1 MSLVPPSHREGLR
14 NNADSYEKLNQRIK
28 LRQDT
33 PDNWLKNDPV
43 LESGE
48 FGYEV
53 GYPTGKLKI
62 GTGSTRWTELPYLM
76 SRGPA
81 GTPGAPGPAGPP
93 GKGIQIKG
101 VADVWPPPG
110 TPEVGDLWI
119 LDDPIPP
126 TAPAGS
132 SPGDGFSWTG
142 TKWVATGPIQG
153 PEGPAGADGTAVSVF
168 SGTTTPTAK
177 NVGDMWLKPT
187 PDGTV
192 LSIWDGI
199 QWVVAASGG
208 TAGSATIDT
217 VAIGSTVGLTSSPN
231 LPLQQWADEM
241 AQKAAFKD
249 DAVAFSNISSL
260 ARGYQEELSPS
271 SNGWIFTGGLYTNRL
286 FYGGQELSRD
296 GGVLDGYEL
305 PAPTGDGYLR
315 ADQDPATGWYFS
327 EPVVV
332 SDNEPPAPAGGGAIW
347 IDPTGAA
354 PPDPNLPFSN
364 TNPPNYSSTA
374 ITQQP
379 NGLPIGLSADGLE
392 IHQPLMVGGV
402 PVLVN
407 GKKYLLPLIPA
418 PPSITASPLFVFE
431 DAVTAQQLDGTFIG
445 EDPTGMFITQPYMVG
460 GVPVVVNGTKYLLP
474 LIEV

>member
-1 MSLVPPSHREGLR
+1 MSLVPPSHREGLK
-14 NNADSYEKLNQRIK
+14 NKADSYEQLGQRVIV
-28 LRQDT
+28 RRDT
-33 PDNWLKNDPV
+33 PDGWLKNDPV
-43 LESGE
+43 LEAGE
-48 FGYEV
+48 FGYEI
-53 GYPTGKLKI
+53 GYPTGKVKI
-62 GTGSTRWTELPYLM
+62 GTGSTRWSELPYLM
-76 SRGPA
+76 ARGPA
-81 GTPGAPGPAGPP
+81 GTPGPAGPAGAP

-110 TPEVGDLWI
+110 TPEIGDLWV
-119 LDDPIPP
+119 LDDPIPA

-208 TAGSATIDT
+208 TAGDVTVDTSATGPVT
-217 VAIGSTVGLTSSPN
+217 GVTASSN
-231 LPLQQWADEM
+231 LPLQQWSEEM
-241 AQKAAFKD
+241 SLKAAFKD
-249 DAVAFSNISSL
+249 TPVTFTRVRLQDLSGGGGASDPIGGDGWVL
-260 ARGYQEELSPS
+260 ADYGYFGNLQYGNQPGRAAGEGYVLPTPTEE
-271 SNGWIFTGGLYTNRL
+271 
-286 FYGGQELSRD
+286 
-296 GGVLDGYEL
+296 
-305 PAPTGDGYLR
+305 GYLR
-315 ADQDPATGWYFS
+315 ADQDPATGWYFA
-327 EPVVV
+327 EPVLV
-332 SDNEPPAPAGGGAIW
+332 SDTEPPAPAGGGAIW
-347 IDPTGAA
+347 IDPTGTA

-364 TNPPNYSSTA
+364 TNPPAYLSTA

-418 PPSITASPLFVFE
+418 PPSATASPLFVFE
-431 DAVTAQQLDGTFIG
+431 DSITTQQLDGTFIG